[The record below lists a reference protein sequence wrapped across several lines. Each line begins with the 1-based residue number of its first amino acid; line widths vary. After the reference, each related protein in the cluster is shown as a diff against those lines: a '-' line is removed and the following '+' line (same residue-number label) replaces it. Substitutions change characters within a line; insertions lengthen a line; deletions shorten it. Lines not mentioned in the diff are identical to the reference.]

1 MTEKIIG
8 QKYRID
14 REIGRGG
21 MGVVYSGWQ
30 LSLDRPVAIKALS
43 GFSNNPEYRLKLLN
57 EARTTAQLAHPNIV
71 QIYDVINENDTC
83 YLIIELVK
91 GITLK
96 SIIDKK
102 GPLPIGSIIEYS
114 LDVASGLNHAH
125 SAVPPII
132 HRDIKSAN
140 LMLDEKGKMKIMDF
154 GIAIQTEHTECSSC
168 SVLAGSAPYI
178 SPEQAEG
185 KPTDA
190 RSDIYSFGVVMYEM
204 LTGRIPFGGESAFA
218 IIYGHMH
225 EEPIPPSQFRA
236 DLCQEGEKVILT
248 CMGKNPDDR
257 YPDALSLKNA
267 LVRWRDGFKG
277 SVLPSQKIGTI
288 RNLLI
293 QLKSSIGKSKS

>member
-1 MTEKIIG
+1 MSGKVIG

-14 REIGRGG
+14 KEIGRGG

-43 GFSNNPEYRLKLLN
+43 GFTNNPEYRLKLLN
-57 EARTTAQLAHPNIV
+57 EARTTAQLAHPSIV

-83 YLIIELVK
+83 YLIIELVN

-96 SIIDKK
+96 SIIDEK

-125 SAVPPII
+125 NTVPPII

-140 LMLDEKGKMKIMDF
+140 LMLDEKGRMKIMDF
-154 GIAIQTEHTECSSC
+154 GIAVQMECCDSCESSM
-168 SVLAGSAPYI
+168 LAGSAPYI

-185 KPTDA
+185 KPSDA

-225 EEPIPPSQFRA
+225 EEPIPPVQFRA
-236 DLCQEGEKVILT
+236 DLCKEGEKIILT
-248 CMGKNPDDR
+248 CMEKDPDKR

-267 LVRWRDGFKG
+267 LVHWKDIFTGAIMPTG
-277 SVLPSQKIGTI
+277 KIGTI
-288 RNLLI
+288 RNLLT
-293 QLKSSIGKSKS
+293 QLKSSIGKSKA